1 MGILIGCEH
10 LTQEWPGKKVLE
22 DVTIGINEGERIGV
36 VGRNGD
42 GKSTL
47 LALVARQME
56 PDSGSVVYRNGIHVG
71 TLGQSDDL
79 ADDDTVTRAIFGDE
93 PEYVWASDPKV
104 RSILDEL
111 MGDVDLGTKVGNLSG
126 GQRRRADLARLLVG
140 DWDVILMDEPT
151 NHLDMYA
158 ITWLANH
165 LKRRWPDGTG
175 ALLVV
180 THDRWFLDEVC
191 EHMWEVHDSTIEPF
205 EGGYSAY
212 IQQRVERQR
221 QAAASEE
228 RRQNMLRKELNWLAH
243 GAKARTSKP
252 KFRIDA
258 AMELL
263 AGDPP
268 VRDTIELKR
277 MAVSRLG
284 KQVIELKDV
293 SAGYPQKDGT
303 YSKVL
308 DDVSWIIGPGDRV
321 GILGENGAGKSTLLR
336 VMCGRQ
342 APTAGHVKIGK
353 SVRFGWLSQHLDGL
367 SERDEWRVQ
376 EILNQYKKYYMVDG
390 KPQSPEQMLERL
402 GFEHRE
408 FTTYVRDLSG
418 GQRRRLAL
426 LLVLL
431 EEPNVLVLDEP
442 GNDLDT
448 DMLAIV
454 EDLLDTWPGTLILV
468 SHDRF
473 LMERVTDDQYAL
485 IGGHVTHVPGGVDEY
500 LRLLD
505 EYERRE
511 SAAEPA
517 GSGSSQGAGASAPAA
532 DADGGAAGPQ
542 GLSNKERRELKKR
555 YDAIERRLDKL
566 EGEPDRLRGELAEVD
581 PTDYEALVAAEKRVK
596 DAEDEIS
603 SLEDEWLELADRLG
617 IA

>member
-10 LTQEWPGKKVLE
+10 LSQEWPGKRVLE
-22 DVTIGINEGERIGV
+22 DVTIGVNEGERIGV

-47 LALVARQME
+47 LALMARQLE
-56 PDSGSVVYRNGIHVG
+56 PDAGSVVYRNNIHVG
-71 TLGQSDDL
+71 TLAQTDEL
-79 ADDDTVTRAIFGDE
+79 ADDDSVTRAIFGDA
-93 PEYVWASDPKV
+93 PEYAWASDPRV
-104 RSILDEL
+104 RQILDEL
-111 MGDVDLGTKVGNLSG
+111 MGDVDLSARVGSLSG
-126 GQRRRADLARLLVG
+126 GQRRRCDLARLLVG
-140 DWDVILMDEPT
+140 TWDVILMDEPT
-151 NHLDMYA
+151 NHLDMHA
-158 ITWLANH
+158 ITWLARH
-165 LKRRWPDGTG
+165 LRSRWPEGQG

-191 EHMWEVHDSTIEPF
+191 EHMWEVHDGTIEPF

-212 IQQRVERQR
+212 VQQRVERQR

-243 GAKARTSKP
+243 GAKARSSKP

-268 VRDTIELKR
+268 VRDSIELRR

-284 KQVIELKDV
+284 KQVIELKGV
-293 SAGYPQKDGT
+293 SAGYPAPDGGT
-303 YSKVL
+303 RTVI
-308 DDVSWIIGPGDRV
+308 DDVSWIVGPGDRV

-342 APTAGHVKIGK
+342 APTAGTVKIGK

-367 SERDEWRVQ
+367 SERDGWRVQ
-376 EILNQYKKYYMVDG
+376 EVLAQYKKYYVVDG

-402 GFEHRE
+402 GFERRE
-408 FTTYVRDLSG
+408 LMTYVRDLSG

-454 EDLLDTWPGTLILV
+454 EDLLDTWPGTLLLV

-473 LMERVTDDQYAL
+473 LMERVTDDQFAL
-485 IGGHVTHVPGGVDEY
+485 IDGHVTHVPGGVDEY

-505 EYERRE
+505 EHERAR
-511 SAAEPA
+511 AAAQEEA
-517 GSGSSQGAGASAPAA
+517 ARRDGARDGGDGAASAGDAA
-532 DADGGAAGPQ
+532 T

-555 YDAIERRLDKL
+555 YDAIERRLEKL
-566 EGEPDRLRGELAEVD
+566 EGEPDRLRGELAGVD
-581 PTDYEALVAAEKRVK
+581 PTDYEALVAAQRRVD
-596 DAEDEIS
+596 DAEAEIS

-617 IA
+617 LS

>member
-10 LTQEWPGKKVLE
+10 LSQEWPGKRVLQ
-22 DVTIGINEGERIGV
+22 DVTIGVNEGERIGV

-47 LALVARQME
+47 LALMARQLE
-56 PDSGSVVYRNGIHVG
+56 PDAGSVVYRNNIHVG
-71 TLGQSDDL
+71 TLAQTDDL
-79 ADDDTVTRAIFGDE
+79 ADDDTVTRAIFGDV
-93 PEYVWASDPKV
+93 PEYAWASDPRV
-104 RSILDEL
+104 RQILDEL
-111 MGDVDLGTKVGNLSG
+111 MGDVDLSARVGSLSG
-126 GQRRRADLARLLVG
+126 GQRRRCDLARLLVG
-140 DWDVILMDEPT
+140 TWDVILMDEPT
-151 NHLDMYA
+151 NHLDMHA
-158 ITWLANH
+158 ITWLARH
-165 LKRRWPDGTG
+165 LRGRWPEGQG

-191 EHMWEVHDSTIEPF
+191 EHMWEVHDGEVEPF

-212 IQQRVERQR
+212 VQQRVERQR
-221 QAAASEE
+221 QAQATEE

-243 GAKARTSKP
+243 GAKARSSKP

-268 VRDTIELKR
+268 VRDSIELRR

-284 KQVIELKDV
+284 KQVIELKGV
-293 SAGYPQKDGT
+293 SAGYPAQGGGT
-303 YSKVL
+303 RTVI

-342 APTAGHVKIGK
+342 RPTAGTVKIGK

-367 SERDEWRVQ
+367 SERDGWRVQ
-376 EILNQYKKYYMVDG
+376 EILAQYKKYYVVDG

-402 GFEHRE
+402 GFERRE
-408 FTTYVRDLSG
+408 FMTYVRDLSG

-454 EDLLDTWPGTLILV
+454 EDLLDTWPGTLLLV

-473 LMERVTDDQYAL
+473 LMERVTDDQFAL
-485 IGGHVTHVPGGVDEY
+485 IDGHVTHVPGGVDEY

-505 EYERRE
+505 ERERERAAEEEAAERR
-511 SAAEPA
+511 AA
-517 GSGSSQGAGASAPAA
+517 
-532 DADGGAAGPQ
+532 AAGEGTVAARAASE

-555 YDAIERRLDKL
+555 YDANERRLEKL

-581 PTDYEALVAAEKRVK
+581 PTDYEALVDAQRRVD
-596 DAEDEIS
+596 DAEAEIS

-617 IA
+617 LS

>member
-1 MGILIGCEH
+1 LGILIGCEH
-10 LTQEWPGKKVLE
+10 LSQEWPGKRVLE
-22 DVTIGINEGERIGV
+22 DVTIGVNEGERIGV

-47 LALVARQME
+47 LALMARQLE
-56 PDSGSVVYRNGIHVG
+56 PDAGSVVYRNNIHVG
-71 TLGQSDDL
+71 TLAQTDEL
-79 ADDDTVTRAIFGDE
+79 ADDDSVTRAIFGDA
-93 PEYVWASDPKV
+93 PEYAWASDPRV
-104 RSILDEL
+104 RQILDEL
-111 MGDVDLGTKVGNLSG
+111 MGDVDLSARVGSLSG
-126 GQRRRADLARLLVG
+126 GQRRRCDLARLLVG
-140 DWDVILMDEPT
+140 TWDVILMDEPT
-151 NHLDMYA
+151 NHLDMHA
-158 ITWLANH
+158 ITWLARH
-165 LKRRWPDGTG
+165 LRSRWPEGQG

-191 EHMWEVHDSTIEPF
+191 EHMWEVHDGTIEPF

-212 IQQRVERQR
+212 VQQRVERQR

-243 GAKARTSKP
+243 GAKARSSKP

-268 VRDTIELKR
+268 VRDSIELRR

-284 KQVIELKDV
+284 KQVIELRGV
-293 SAGYPQKDGT
+293 SAGYSAPDGGT
-303 YSKVL
+303 RTVI
-308 DDVSWIIGPGDRV
+308 DDVSWIVGPGDRV

-342 APTAGHVKIGK
+342 APTAGTVKIGK

-367 SERDEWRVQ
+367 SERDGWRVQ
-376 EILNQYKKYYMVDG
+376 EVLAQYKKYYVVDG

-402 GFEHRE
+402 GFERRE
-408 FTTYVRDLSG
+408 LMTYVRDLSG

-454 EDLLDTWPGTLILV
+454 EDLLDTWPGTLLLV

-473 LMERVTDDQYAL
+473 LMERVTDDQFAL
-485 IGGHVTHVPGGVDEY
+485 VDGHVTHVPGGVDEY

-505 EYERRE
+505 ERERAR
-511 SAAEPA
+511 AAAQEEAARRDGARA
-517 GSGSSQGAGASAPAA
+517 GGDGAASAGDAA
-532 DADGGAAGPQ
+532 T

-555 YDAIERRLDKL
+555 YDAIERRLEKL
-566 EGEPDRLRGELAEVD
+566 EGEPDRLRGELAGVD
-581 PTDYEALVAAEKRVK
+581 PTDYEALVAAQRRVD
-596 DAEDEIS
+596 DAEAEIS

-617 IA
+617 LS

>member
-10 LTQEWPGKKVLE
+10 LSQEWPGKRVLE
-22 DVTIGINEGERIGV
+22 DVTIGVNEGERIGV

-47 LALVARQME
+47 LALMARQLE
-56 PDSGSVVYRNGIHVG
+56 PDAGSVVYRNNIHVG
-71 TLGQSDDL
+71 TLAQTDELAVDDS
-79 ADDDTVTRAIFGDE
+79 VTRAIFGDV
-93 PEYVWASDPKV
+93 PEYAWASDPRV
-104 RSILDEL
+104 RQILDEL
-111 MGDVDLGTKVGNLSG
+111 MGDVDLSARVGSLSG
-126 GQRRRADLARLLVG
+126 GQRRRCDLARLLVG
-140 DWDVILMDEPT
+140 TWDVILMDEPT
-151 NHLDMYA
+151 NHLDMHA
-158 ITWLANH
+158 ITWLARH
-165 LKRRWPDGTG
+165 LRARWPEGQG

-191 EHMWEVHDSTIEPF
+191 EHMWEVHDGTIEPF

-212 IQQRVERQR
+212 VQQRVERQR

-243 GAKARTSKP
+243 GAKARSSKP

-268 VRDTIELKR
+268 VRDSIELRR

-284 KQVIELKDV
+284 KQVIELKGV
-293 SAGYPQKDGT
+293 SAGYPAPDGGT
-303 YSKVL
+303 RTVV
-308 DDVSWIIGPGDRV
+308 DDVSWIVGPGDRV

-342 APTAGHVKIGK
+342 APTAGTVKIGK

-367 SERDEWRVQ
+367 SERDGWRVQ
-376 EILNQYKKYYMVDG
+376 EVLAQYKKYYVVDG

-402 GFEHRE
+402 GFERRE
-408 FTTYVRDLSG
+408 LMTYVRDLSG

-454 EDLLDTWPGTLILV
+454 EDLLDTWPGTLLLV

-473 LMERVTDDQYAL
+473 LMERVTDDQFAL
-485 IGGHVTHVPGGVDEY
+485 IDGHVTHVPGGVDEY

-505 EYERRE
+505 EHERAR
-511 SAAEPA
+511 AAAQEEAARRDGARA
-517 GSGSSQGAGASAPAA
+517 GGDGAASAGDAA
-532 DADGGAAGPQ
+532 T

-555 YDAIERRLDKL
+555 YDAIERRLEKL
-566 EGEPDRLRGELAEVD
+566 EGEPDRLRGELAGVD
-581 PTDYEALVAAEKRVK
+581 PTDYEALVAAQRRVD
-596 DAEDEIS
+596 DAEAEIS

-617 IA
+617 LS